1 MVQRTRLAPIA
12 RNAPV
17 AGLQLA
23 ALLLAGLLL
32 AAGALQAPPA
42 AAAQSAGGGPVVVEL
57 FTSQG
62 CSSCPPADRLLGDL
76 RGRDDVIALSLH
88 VGYWDYIGW
97 SDPFAKA
104 RFTERQRSYMRRLDL
119 RYVYTP
125 QMVVDGRL
133 DVVGSRRGAV
143 ERQIDRAKRRGDRV
157 MPRLEQRAD
166 GAVAVIPAGQ
176 SARPATVWLALYDG
190 KHRTRVPRGEN
201 AGRELA
207 NYNVVR
213 ELKRLATWTGAR
225 LEIPLDL
232 ARARAAGRA
241 GCALIVQ
248 QDGTGPILGAA
259 KMPLDAEE

>member
-1 MVQRTRLAPIA
+1 MIA
-12 RNAPV
+12 LRR
-17 AGLQLA
+17 
-23 ALLLAGLLL
+23 LLLIGLFAAAAGLL
-32 AAGALQAPPA
+32 AARPGA
-42 AAAQSAGGGPVVVEL
+42 AAPESPVVVEL

-97 SDPFAKA
+97 SDPFAKE
-104 RFTERQRSYMRRLDL
+104 RFTERQRRYMRRLDL

-125 QMVVDGRL
+125 QMVVDGRH

-143 ERQIDRAKRRGDRV
+143 ERQIAQAKRRADRV
-157 MPRLEQRAD
+157 QPELQHRD
-166 GAVAVIPAGQ
+166 GQAVAVIPAGRTD
-176 SARPATVWLALYDG
+176 RPATVWLALYDG
-190 KHRTRVPRGEN
+190 KHTTRVSRGEN

-213 ELKRLATWTGAR
+213 ELRKLGTWTGDR

-232 ARARAAGRA
+232 AAARASGRA

-248 QDGTGPILGAA
+248 QDGTGPVLGAA
-259 KMPLDAEE
+259 KMPLDG